1 MAQLGSTALVQL
13 PHQRLRS
20 EISISG
26 ARHVQRKHRLRAGA
40 RGTHHHVLP
49 LAVQVRIGLHQRAIH
64 QEALLLI
71 VPIGQPGHFL
81 HHHVRRIGKALHPV
95 TGAEGMHE
103 ALVGTHHHQLLTR
116 CGPLLLLQVGTVGS
130 GAGIHRLAPTA
141 HALRQACIAL
151 VGGGADE
158 DRCRVDDLAQHVPA
172 GPEQCGL
179 VVAVTQQVGH
189 QLPPPDLTLRTLAGR
204 TADIQQRLLQRL
216 RQLIV
221 ALRTPEEV
229 AGTHPRGAAVADNGM
244 TTAPVRHLLGGAPLQ
259 IAFPA
264 VHTQCKGLQ
273 VARPVTRH
281 ERRHELLVAGLQ
293 RPVADRHPGGR
304 TRTVDDLG
312 QDLAHRRQKLR
323 TVLDVQIAAPA
334 IDCSMPQVIHRLV
347 RLLPHDGR
355 PRPPARNDVLQR
367 AGLRLR
373 RRGWQRAIR
382 TKAQRVHRHV
392 LPERRIVGIH
402 RNVVRQI
409 GHQVPVPVI
418 HGHVGQRA
426 PRGAAIE
433 PVVRVVRIV
442 TEGTILARCRN
453 HRPQLVVGIA
463 HAGDP
468 VDLRVLLIVVLP
480 VGHQD
485 VIGAT
490 AAQLTRLPLSVRVR
504 PGPLCPVALEVLT
517 HGNAGPQQR
526 GAAGGV
532 HRLQPAE
539 KRRLVL
545 AIEPAH
551 APLDNPGDDAVDR
564 PFPLVDPAIAHADIA
579 SQLTGKGLAHRS
591 HGQQVAETVILEPV
605 GEVLVLL
612 LLGAGTHARRL
623 LPALGPVGGLNVE
636 FLMVGNRHAPVTGRV
651 IPVHPRQHIVGR
663 RFHIGRRLPPN
674 KGHALSTLPHRGCT
688 DRVRASRNRLLPPQ
702 VQTHVAVVLVEV
714 VHRARIRLR
723 FTGTISIHPRLVAHL
738 RVVIQQVHVRRSP
751 ARRQDVSVTRIQQ
764 ARNPEIRDLVRL
776 PRVDGVDLVGQIRV
790 GQVIEQHRARI
801 IQREHHV
808 GLHHRGGGHNQRVLC
823 DLGLHGPRASTGHQK
838 QGQAHR
844 LPCPGLNAGTMF
856 DTVVPTCL
864 AAIHCHEDLSG
875 IPAAHRRNRADFL
888 MIRALSS

>member
-1 MAQLGSTALVQL
+1 MAQLGRMALVQL
-13 PHQRLRS
+13 PHQCLCP
-20 EISISG
+20 EIGIG
-26 ARHVQRKHRLRAGA
+26 RARHVQRKHRLRAGA

-49 LAVQVRIGLHQRAIH
+49 LAVQVCVGLHQRTIH

-103 ALVGTHHHQLLTR
+103 ALVGTHHHQLLAR
-116 CGPLLLLQVGTVGS
+116 CGPLLLLQIGTVGT
-130 GAGIHRLAPTA
+130 GTGIHRLAPAA

-151 VGGGADE
+151 VGGGPDE

-172 GPEQCGL
+172 RPEQRGL

-189 QLPPPDLTLRTLAGR
+189 QLPPPDLALRALAGCA
-204 TADIQQRLLQRL
+204 TSIKQRLLQRL
-216 RQLIV
+216 WQLIV

-229 AGTHPRGAAVADNGM
+229 AGTHSRGAAVADNGM

-281 ERRHELLVAGLQ
+281 ERRHKLLVAGLQ
-293 RPVADRHPGGR
+293 CPVADRHPGGR

-323 TVLDVQIAAPA
+323 TVLDVQIAAPTV
-334 IDCSMPQVIHRLV
+334 DGGMPQVVHRLV
-347 RLLPHDGR
+347 RILPHDGG

-373 RRGWQRAIR
+373 RRCRQLAVRA
-382 TKAQRVHRHV
+382 KAQRVHRHV

-418 HGHVGQRA
+418 HGHIGQRA

-433 PVVRVVRIV
+433 PVVRVIRIV
-442 TEGTILARCRN
+442 AEGTILARCRN
-453 HRPQLVVGIA
+453 HRTQLIVGIA

-468 VDLRVLLIVVLP
+468 VDLRVVLVVVLP

-490 AAQLTRLPLSVRVR
+490 AAQLTRLALAVRVR
-504 PGPLCPVALEVLT
+504 PGPLRPVTLEVLT
-517 HGNAGPQQR
+517 HGNGGPQQR

-539 KRRLVL
+539 ERRLVL
-545 AIEPAH
+545 AVEPAH
-551 APLDNPGDDAVDR
+551 APLDNPGCDTVNC
-564 PFPLVDPAIAHADIA
+564 PFRLVDPAIAHADIA
-579 SQLTGKGLAHRS
+579 SQLTGKGLAHRP

-605 GEVLVLL
+605 GEVLVFL
-612 LLGAGTHARRL
+612 LLGAGTHTGRF
-623 LPALGPVGGLNVE
+623 LPAFGPVGGLDIE
-636 FLMVGNRHAPVTGRV
+636 FLMVGNRHAPIAGRV
-651 IPVHPRQHIVGR
+651 IPVHPRQHIVGGR
-663 RFHIGRRLPPN
+663 LHLGRRLSPG
-674 KGHALSTLPHRGCT
+674 KGHALRTPLNGGCT
-688 DRVRASRNRLLPPQ
+688 DLVRAARDRLQTSQ
-702 VQTHVAVVLVEV
+702 VQRLVTCMLVEI
-714 VHRARIRLR
+714 VHGPRICVRLA
-723 FTGTISIHPRLVAHL
+723 GAVGIHPRHVAHL
-738 RVVIQQVHVRRSP
+738 RVVIQQVHVRRTP
-751 ARRQDVSVTRIQQ
+751 TRRQDVSVTRIQQ
-764 ARNPEIRDLVRL
+764 ASNPEIGDLCRL
-776 PRVDGVDLVGQIRV
+776 LGMDGIDLVGEIRIGQIV
-790 GQVIEQHRARI
+790 EQHRARV

-808 GLHHRGGGHNQRVLC
+808 GLHDRGRGHDQRVLR
-823 DLGLHGPRASTGHQK
+823 DLGLHGPRTSTGHQK
-838 QGQAHR
+838 QGQAHC

-856 DTVVPTCL
+856 DTMVPTCL

-875 IPAAHRRNRADFL
+875 IPAAHPRNRADFL

>member
-1 MAQLGSTALVQL
+1 
-13 PHQRLRS
+13 
-20 EISISG
+20 
-26 ARHVQRKHRLRAGA
+26 
-40 RGTHHHVLP
+40 
-49 LAVQVRIGLHQRAIH
+49 
-64 QEALLLI
+64 
-71 VPIGQPGHFL
+71 
-81 HHHVRRIGKALHPV
+81 
-95 TGAEGMHE
+95 MHE

-116 CGPLLLLQVGTVGS
+116 CGPLLLLQVGTVGT

-179 VVAVTQQVGH
+179 VVAITQQVGH
-189 QLPPPDLTLRTLAGR
+189 QLPPPDLALRALAR
-204 TADIQQRLLQRL
+204 CTTCIKQRLLQRL

-264 VHTQCKGLQ
+264 VHAQREGLQ
-273 VARPVTRH
+273 VACPVTRH

-293 RPVADRHPGGR
+293 CPVADRHPGGR

-334 IDCSMPQVIHRLV
+334 VDGGMPQVVHRLV
-347 RLLPHDGR
+347 RILPHDGG
-355 PRPPARNDVLQR
+355 PRPPARNDILQR

-373 RRGWQRAIR
+373 RRCRQLAVRA
-382 TKAQRVHRHV
+382 KAQRVHRHV

-426 PRGAAIE
+426 PRGTAIE
-433 PVVRVVRIV
+433 PVVRVIRIV

-453 HRPQLVVGIA
+453 HRTQLIVGIA

-468 VDLRVLLIVVLP
+468 VDLRVVLVIVLP

-504 PGPLCPVALEVLT
+504 PGPLRPVTLEVLA
-517 HGNAGPQQR
+517 HGNGGPQQR

-539 KRRLVL
+539 ERRLVL

-551 APLDNPGDDAVDR
+551 APLDNPGSDSVDL
-564 PFPLVDPAIAHADIA
+564 PFPLVDPAIAHTDIA
-579 SQLTGKGLAHRS
+579 PQLTGEGLSHCP
-591 HGQQVAETVILEPV
+591 HGQQVAEAVILEPV
-605 GEVLVLL
+605 GEVLVFL
-612 LLGAGTHARRL
+612 LLGAGTHTGRL
-623 LPALGPVGGLNVE
+623 LPALGPVGGLDIK
-636 FLMVGNRHAPVTGRV
+636 FLMVGDRHAPVAGRV
-651 IPVHPRQHIVGR
+651 IPVHPRQHIVGGR
-663 RFHIGRRLPPN
+663 LHLRRRLSPG
-674 KGHALSTLPHRGCT
+674 KGHALRTPLNGSRT
-688 DRVRASRNRLLPPQ
+688 DLMRAPGDRLQTSQ
-702 VQTHVAVVLVEV
+702 VQRLVTCMLVEI
-714 VHRARIRLR
+714 VHSPRICVRL
-723 FTGTISIHPRLVAHL
+723 TGAVGIHPRHVAHF
-738 RVVIQQVHVRRSP
+738 RVVVQQVHIRRTP
-751 ARRQDVSVTRIQQ
+751 TRRQDVSI
-764 ARNPEIRDLVRL
+764 A
-776 PRVDGVDLVGQIRV
+776 
-790 GQVIEQHRARI
+790 
-801 IQREHHV
+801 
-808 GLHHRGGGHNQRVLC
+808 
-823 DLGLHGPRASTGHQK
+823 
-838 QGQAHR
+838 
-844 LPCPGLNAGTMF
+844 
-856 DTVVPTCL
+856 
-864 AAIHCHEDLSG
+864 
-875 IPAAHRRNRADFL
+875 
-888 MIRALSS
+888 

>member
-1 MAQLGSTALVQL
+1 
-13 PHQRLRS
+13 
-20 EISISG
+20 
-26 ARHVQRKHRLRAGA
+26 
-40 RGTHHHVLP
+40 
-49 LAVQVRIGLHQRAIH
+49 
-64 QEALLLI
+64 
-71 VPIGQPGHFL
+71 
-81 HHHVRRIGKALHPV
+81 
-95 TGAEGMHE
+95 
-103 ALVGTHHHQLLTR
+103 
-116 CGPLLLLQVGTVGS
+116 
-130 GAGIHRLAPTA
+130 
-141 HALRQACIAL
+141 
-151 VGGGADE
+151 
-158 DRCRVDDLAQHVPA
+158 
-172 GPEQCGL
+172 
-179 VVAVTQQVGH
+179 
-189 QLPPPDLTLRTLAGR
+189 
-204 TADIQQRLLQRL
+204 
-216 RQLIV
+216 
-221 ALRTPEEV
+221 
-229 AGTHPRGAAVADNGM
+229 M
-244 TTAPVRHLLGGAPLQ
+244 TTAPVRHLLGRTPLQ

-293 RPVADRHPGGR
+293 CPVADRHSGGR
-304 TRTVDDLG
+304 TRTVDNLG

-323 TVLDVQIAAPA
+323 TVLDVQIAAPTV
-334 IDCSMPQVIHRLV
+334 DGCMPQVVHRLV
-347 RLLPHDGR
+347 RLLLHDGG
-355 PRPPARNDVLQR
+355 PGAPAPDDFLQR
-367 AGLRLR
+367 AGLRFG
-373 RRGWQRAIR
+373 RRGRQRAVR

-426 PRGAAIE
+426 PRGTAIE
-433 PVVRVVRIV
+433 PVVRVIRIV

-453 HRPQLVVGIA
+453 HRTQLIVGIA

-468 VDLRVLLIVVLP
+468 VDLRVVLVVVLP

-504 PGPLCPVALEVLT
+504 PGPLRPVTLEVLA
-517 HGNAGPQQR
+517 HGNGGPQQR

-539 KRRLVL
+539 ERRLVL
-545 AIEPAH
+545 AIEPTH
-551 APLDNPGDDAVDR
+551 APLDNPGSDSVDL
-564 PFPLVDPAIAHADIA
+564 PFPLVDPAIAHTDIA
-579 SQLTGKGLAHRS
+579 PQLTGEGLSHCP
-591 HGQQVAETVILEPV
+591 HGQQVAEAVILEPV
-605 GEVLVLL
+605 GEVLVFL
-612 LLGAGTHARRL
+612 LLGAGTHTGRF
-623 LPALGPVGGLNVE
+623 LPALGPVGGLDIE
-636 FLMVGNRHAPVTGRV
+636 FLMVGNRHAPIAGRV
-651 IPVHPRQHIVGR
+651 IPIHPRQHIVGGR
-663 RFHIGRRLPPN
+663 LHLGRRLSPG
-674 KGHALSTLPHRGCT
+674 KGHALRTPLNGGCT
-688 DRVRASRNRLLPPQ
+688 DLMRAPRDRLQTSQ
-702 VQTHVAVVLVEV
+702 VQRRVTCMLVEI
-714 VHRARIRLR
+714 VHGPRIRLR

-738 RVVIQQVHVRRSP
+738 RVVIQQVHVRRAP
-751 ARRQDVSVTRIQQ
+751 ARRQDVSVTRVQQ

-823 DLGLHGPRASTGHQK
+823 DLGLHGPHASTGHQK
-838 QGQAHR
+838 QGQAHC

-856 DTVVPTCL
+856 DTMVPTCL

-875 IPAAHRRNRADFL
+875 IPAAHRRSRADFL